1 MNISIEK
8 LAQDKALAEALSA
21 SQFAKGMSPADI
33 LFAHYAV
40 GAPRGW
46 NMAQTIQNTHLMR
59 GNKLSEHA
67 AVQWADVLGS
77 GLVEELEYTAWTPE
91 RVSLRVKRRGL
102 KAMSFSWTMDQ
113 AKRANLT
120 NSNTWRQYP
129 ERMLAARLHTEVASV
144 LFPDIVC
151 QTSGANTYST
161 EEASFF
167 DSRDQDKVAETIDI
181 PELAPTEEPSAPP
194 RPAPAPAPKKTAP
207 ERHPMTALYELD
219 ERIANMGIPHNDAR
233 TYLQGLKIKPPT
245 TSEEVE
251 VLLDEHFNLD
261 SPFFTLHPHLLG
273 DSAELNFEE
282 L

>member
-21 SQFAKGMSPADI
+21 SQFSKLMSPADI

-77 GLVEELEYTAWTPE
+77 GLVEELEYTAWTPD

-113 AKRANLT
+113 AKRANLA

-161 EEASFF
+161 EEAAFF
-167 DSRDQDKVAETIDI
+167 DAKGRDEDKVAETIGV
-181 PELAPTEEPSAPP
+181 PELAPTEESAPP
-194 RPAPAPAPKKTAP
+194 RPAPAPAPKKTA
-207 ERHPMTALYELD
+207 LD
-219 ERIANMGIPHNDAR
+219 ELRERLEAQGIPVEDAR
-233 TYLQGLKIKPPT
+233 VYLQGRSIAAPT
-245 TSEEVE
+245 NSEEVE
-251 VLLDEHFNLD
+251 AILDDHFSID

-273 DSAELNFEE
+273 DSQELNFGE

>member
-21 SQFAKGMSPADI
+21 SQFSKGMSPADI

-113 AKRANLT
+113 AKRANLA

-167 DSRDQDKVAETIDI
+167 DSRDQDKVAETIDV
-181 PELAPTEEPSAPP
+181 PELAPTEESAPP
-194 RPAPAPAPKKTAP
+194 RPAPAPAPKRNA
-207 ERHPMTALYELD
+207 LD
-219 ERIANMGIPHNDAR
+219 ELRERLEAQGIPVEDAR
-233 TYLQGLKIKPPT
+233 VYLQGKKIAAPT
-245 TSEEVE
+245 TSDEVE
-251 VLLDEHFNLD
+251 AILDEHFSLD
-261 SPFFTLHPHLLG
+261 SPFYTLHPNLLG

>member
-1 MNISIEK
+1 MNITVDR
-8 LAQDKALAEALSA
+8 LTQDKALAEALSA

-113 AKRANLT
+113 AKRANLA

-161 EEASFF
+161 EEAAFF
-167 DSRDQDKVAETIDI
+167 DDKGRDQDKVAETIDV
-181 PELAPTEEPSAPP
+181 PELAPTEESAP
-194 RPAPAPAPKKTAP
+194 PAPAPAPAP
-207 ERHPMTALYELD
+207 ERHPMTALDELR
-219 ERIANMGIPHNDAR
+219 ERLDA
-233 TYLQGLKIKPPT
+233 QGSQT
-245 TSEEVE
+245 TTRECISKERRSSLRPIVRKWKRSWMNTST
-251 VLLDEHFNLD
+251 LILHS
-261 SPFFTLHPHLLG
+261 SPFTLISWG
-273 DSAELNFEE
+273 SLNH
-282 L
+282 

>member
-8 LAQDKALAEALSA
+8 LAQDKALAEALAA

-77 GLVEELEYTAWTPE
+77 GLVEDLEYTAWTPE
-91 RVSLRVKRRGL
+91 RVSLRVKRKGL
-102 KAMSFSWTMDQ
+102 KAMSFAWTMDQ
-113 AKRANLT
+113 ARRANLA
-120 NSNTWRQYP
+120 NSNTWKQYP

-151 QTSGANTYST
+151 QASGANTYST
-161 EEASFF
+161 EEAAFF
-167 DSRDQDKVAETIDI
+167 DEQGRDQDKVAETLGV
-181 PELAPTEEPSAPP
+181 PELAPTEESAPP
-194 RPAPAPAPKKTAP
+194 RPAPAPRKTA
-207 ERHPMTALYELD
+207 LD
-219 ERIANMGIPHNDAR
+219 ELRDRLEAQGIPIEDAR
-233 TYLQGLKIKPPT
+233 VYLQGKQIAKPT
-245 TSEEVE
+245 TTDEVE
-251 VLLDEHFNLD
+251 AIMDEHFNID
-261 SPFFTLHPHLLG
+261 APFFTLHPHLLG
-273 DSAELNFEE
+273 DISEPNFEE

>member
-21 SQFAKGMSPADI
+21 SQFSKGMSPADI

-67 AVQWADVLGS
+67 AVQWAAVLGS
-77 GLVEELEYTAWTPE
+77 GLVEELEYTAWAPE

-113 AKRANLT
+113 AKRANLA

-161 EEASFF
+161 EEAAFF
-167 DSRDQDKVAETIDI
+167 DAKGRDEDKVAETIGV

-194 RPAPAPAPKKTAP
+194 RPAPAPAPKKNA
-207 ERHPMTALYELD
+207 LD
-219 ERIANMGIPHNDAR
+219 ELRERLADMGIPNDDAR
-233 TYLQGLKIKPPT
+233 VYLQGKKIAPPT
-245 TSEEVE
+245 TSDEVE
-251 VLLDEHFNLD
+251 AIMDEHFNID
-261 SPFFTLHPHLLG
+261 APFFTLHPHLLG

>member
-1 MNISIEK
+1 MNITIDR
-8 LAQDKALAEALSA
+8 LTQDKALAEALSA
-21 SQFAKGMSPADI
+21 SQFSKGMSPADI

-91 RVSLRVKRRGL
+91 RVSLRVKRKGL
-102 KAMSFSWTMDQ
+102 KSMSFSWTIEQ
-113 AKRANLT
+113 ARRANLA
-120 NSNTWRQYP
+120 NSNTWKQYP

-161 EEASFF
+161 EEAAFF
-167 DSRDQDKVAETIDI
+167 DGRDQEKVAETIDV
-181 PELAPTEEPSAPP
+181 PELAPTEESAPP
-194 RPAPAPAPKKTAP
+194 RPAPAPAPKKTA
-207 ERHPMTALYELD
+207 LD
-219 ERIANMGIPHNDAR
+219 ELRERLESMRIPNDDAR
-233 TYLQGLKIKPPT
+233 TYLQGLKIQPPT

-251 VLLDEHFNLD
+251 AIIDEYFNID
-261 SPFFTLHPHLLG
+261 APFFTLHPHLLG
-273 DSAELNFEE
+273 EKQEPNFEE

>member
-1 MNISIEK
+1 MNITVDR
-8 LAQDKALAEALSA
+8 LTQDKALAEALSA

-113 AKRANLT
+113 AKRANLA

-151 QTSGANTYST
+151 QNSGANTYST
-161 EEASFF
+161 EEAAFF
-167 DSRDQDKVAETIDI
+167 DSRDQEKAAETIGV
-181 PELAPTEEPSAPP
+181 PELAPTEESAPP
-194 RPAPAPAPKKTAP
+194 RPAPAPAPKKTA
-207 ERHPMTALYELD
+207 LD
-219 ERIANMGIPHNDAR
+219 ELRERLEAQEIPVEDAR
-233 TYLQGLKIKPPT
+233 VYLQGRRVDAPT
-245 TSEEVE
+245 NSQEVDE
-251 VLLDEHFNLD
+251 IMDEHFTLD
-261 SPFFTLHPHLLG
+261 SPFYTLHPHLLG
-273 DSAELNFEE
+273 DHEE
-282 L
+282 LDFKGL

>member
-113 AKRANLT
+113 AKRANLA

-161 EEASFF
+161 EEAAFF
-167 DSRDQDKVAETIDI
+167 DAKGRDEDKVAETIGV
-181 PELAPTEEPSAPP
+181 PELAPTEESAPP
-194 RPAPAPAPKKTAP
+194 RPAPAPKKNA
-207 ERHPMTALYELD
+207 LD
-219 ERIANMGIPHNDAR
+219 ELRERLDDMGIP
-233 TYLQGLKIKPPT
+233 
-245 TSEEVE
+245 
-251 VLLDEHFNLD
+251 
-261 SPFFTLHPHLLG
+261 
-273 DSAELNFEE
+273 
-282 L
+282 

>member
-91 RVSLRVKRRGL
+91 RVSLRVKRKGL

-113 AKRANLT
+113 AKRANLA

-161 EEASFF
+161 EEAAFF
-167 DSRDQDKVAETIDI
+167 DAKGRDEDKVAETIGV
-181 PELAPTEEPSAPP
+181 PELAPTEESAPP
-194 RPAPAPAPKKTAP
+194 RPAPAPAPKKTA
-207 ERHPMTALYELD
+207 LD
-219 ERIANMGIPHNDAR
+219 ELRERLADMGIPNDDAR
-233 TYLQGLKIKPPT
+233 VYLQGKGIAPPK
-245 TSEEVE
+245 TSDDVE
-251 VLLDEHFNLD
+251 AIIDEHFNID
-261 SPFFTLHPHLLG
+261 APFFTLHPHLLG
-273 DSAELNFEE
+273 ESAEPNFEE

>member
-1 MNISIEK
+1 MNITVDR
-8 LAQDKALAEALSA
+8 LTQDKALAEALA
-21 SQFAKGMSPADI
+21 GSQFAKGMSPADI

-77 GLVEELEYTAWTPE
+77 GLVEELEYIAWTPE
-91 RVSLRVKRRGL
+91 RVALRVKRRGL

-113 AKRANLT
+113 AKRANLA

-161 EEASFF
+161 EEAAFF
-167 DSRDQDKVAETIDI
+167 DDKGRDQEKVAETIDL
-181 PELAPTEEPSAPP
+181 PELAPTEESAPP
-194 RPAPAPAPKKTAP
+194 RPAPAPAPKKTA
-207 ERHPMTALYELD
+207 LD
-219 ERIANMGIPHNDAR
+219 ELRERLDDMGIPHDDAR
-233 TYLQGLKIKPPT
+233 VYLQGQKIKPPT

-251 VLLDEHFNLD
+251 AIIDEYFNID
-261 SPFFTLHPHLLG
+261 APFFTLHPHLLG
-273 DSAELNFEE
+273 EKQEPNFEE

>member
-1 MNISIEK
+1 MNITVDR
-8 LAQDKALAEALSA
+8 LTQDKALAEALSA

-113 AKRANLT
+113 AKRANLA

-161 EEASFF
+161 EEAAFF
-167 DSRDQDKVAETIDI
+167 DDKGRDQDKVAETIDL
-181 PELAPTEEPSAPP
+181 PELAPTEESAPP
-194 RPAPAPAPKKTAP
+194 RPAPAPAP
-207 ERHPMTALYELD
+207 ERHPMTALDELR
-219 ERIANMGIPHNDAR
+219 ERLDDMGIPDNDAR
-233 TYLQGLKIKPPT
+233 VYLQGQKIKPPT
-245 TSEEVE
+245 TSDEVE
-251 VLLDEHFNLD
+251 ALLDEHFNLD

-273 DSAELNFEE
+273 ESQSLNFEG

>member
-21 SQFAKGMSPADI
+21 SQFSKGMSPADI

-113 AKRANLT
+113 AKRANLA

-181 PELAPTEEPSAPP
+181 PELAPTEESAPP
-194 RPAPAPAPKKTAP
+194 RPAPAPAPKKTA
-207 ERHPMTALYELD
+207 LD
-219 ERIANMGIPHNDAR
+219 ELRERLADMGIPNDDAR
-233 TYLQGLKIKPPT
+233 VYLQGKKIAAPT

-251 VLLDEHFNLD
+251 AILDDHFSID

-273 DSAELNFEE
+273 DSAEPNFEE

>member
-21 SQFAKGMSPADI
+21 SQFSKGMSPADI

-46 NMAQTIQNTHLMR
+46 NMAQTIQNTHL
-59 GNKLSEHA
+59 
-67 AVQWADVLGS
+67 
-77 GLVEELEYTAWTPE
+77 E

-102 KAMSFSWTMDQ
+102 KAMGFSWTMDQ
-113 AKRANLT
+113 AKRANLA

-167 DSRDQDKVAETIDI
+167 DSRDH
-181 PELAPTEEPSAPP
+181 
-194 RPAPAPAPKKTAP
+194 RPAPAPAPKKNA
-207 ERHPMTALYELD
+207 LD
-219 ERIANMGIPHNDAR
+219 ELRERLADMGIPNDDAR
-233 TYLQGLKIKPPT
+233 VYLQGKKIAAPT
-245 TSEEVE
+245 NSEEVE
-251 VLLDEHFNLD
+251 AILDDHFSID

-273 DSAELNFEE
+273 DPQELNFGE

>member
-1 MNISIEK
+1 MSISIEK

-21 SQFAKGMSPADI
+21 SQFSKGMSPADI

-113 AKRANLT
+113 AKRANLA

-161 EEASFF
+161 EEAAFF
-167 DSRDQDKVAETIDI
+167 DAKGRDEDKVAETIGV
-181 PELAPTEEPSAPP
+181 PELAPTEESAPP
-194 RPAPAPAPKKTAP
+194 RPAPAPAPKKTA
-207 ERHPMTALYELD
+207 LD
-219 ERIANMGIPHNDAR
+219 ELRERLDDMGIPNDDAR
-233 TYLQGLKIKPPT
+233 VYLQGKKIKPPT
-245 TSEEVE
+245 TSEDVE
-251 VLLDEHFNLD
+251 AILDEHFNLD

-273 DSAELNFEE
+273 ETQEPNFEE

>member
-21 SQFAKGMSPADI
+21 SQFSKLMSPADI

-77 GLVEELEYTAWTPE
+77 GLVEELEYTAWTPD

-113 AKRANLT
+113 AKRANLA

-167 DSRDQDKVAETIDI
+167 DSRDQDKVAETIDV
-181 PELAPTEEPSAPP
+181 PELAPTEESAPP
-194 RPAPAPAPKKTAP
+194 RPAPAPAPAP
-207 ERHPMTALYELD
+207 KPALD
-219 ERIANMGIPHNDAR
+219 ELRERLADMGIPNDDAR
-233 TYLQGLKIKPPT
+233 VYLQGKGIAPPK
-245 TSEEVE
+245 TSGEVE
-251 VLLDEHFNLD
+251 AIMDEHFSID

-273 DSAELNFEE
+273 DSVEPNFEE

>member
-21 SQFAKGMSPADI
+21 SQFSKGMSPADI

-113 AKRANLT
+113 AKRANLA
-120 NSNTWRQYP
+120 NLNTWRQYP

-161 EEASFF
+161 EEAAFF
-167 DSRDQDKVAETIDI
+167 DAKGRDEDKVAETIGV
-181 PELAPTEEPSAPP
+181 PELAPTEESAPP
-194 RPAPAPAPKKTAP
+194 RPAPAPKKTA
-207 ERHPMTALYELD
+207 LD
-219 ERIANMGIPHNDAR
+219 ELRERLDAQGIPNDDAR
-233 TYLQGLKIKPPT
+233 VYLQGKKIQPPT
-245 TSEEVE
+245 NSEEVE
-251 VLLDEHFNLD
+251 EIMDEHFSLD

-273 DSAELNFEE
+273 DQEEPNFKEL
-282 L
+282 

>member
-1 MNISIEK
+1 MSITTEK
-8 LAQDKALAEALSA
+8 LAQDKAMAEALAGSR
-21 SQFAKGMSPADI
+21 FAKGMSPADI

-91 RVSLRVKRRGL
+91 RVSPRVKRKGL
-102 KAMSFSWTMDQ
+102 KAMSFSWTRDQ
-113 AKRANLT
+113 AKRANLA

-167 DSRDQDKVAETIDI
+167 DSRDQDKVAETIGV
-181 PELAPTEEPSAPP
+181 PELAPTEESAPP
-194 RPAPAPAPKKTAP
+194 RPAPAPAPKKNA
-207 ERHPMTALYELD
+207 LD
-219 ERIANMGIPHNDAR
+219 ELRERLEAQGIPVEDAR
-233 TYLQGLKIKPPT
+233 VYLQGKKIAAPS
-245 TSEEVE
+245 TSEEVDE
-251 VLLDEHFNLD
+251 IMDEHFNLD
-261 SPFFTLHPHLLG
+261 SPFYTRHPNLLG

>member
-1 MNISIEK
+1 MNISIQK
-8 LAQDKALAEALSA
+8 LTQDKAMAEALAA
-21 SQFAKGMSPADI
+21 SQFSKGMSPADI
-33 LFAHYAV
+33 LFAYYATGV
-40 GAPRGW
+40 GRGW

-77 GLVEELEYTAWTPE
+77 GLVEELEYTAWTSD
-91 RVSLRVKRRGL
+91 RVSLRVKRKGL

-113 AKRANLT
+113 ARRANLA

-151 QTSGANTYST
+151 RTSGANTYST

-167 DSRDQDKVAETIDI
+167 DSRDQDKVAETIDV
-181 PELAPTEEPSAPP
+181 PELAPTEESAPP
-194 RPAPAPAPKKTAP
+194 ASAPAPAPAP
-207 ERHPMTALYELD
+207 ERHPMTALDELAEALED
-219 ERIANMGIPHNDAR
+219 MGIPVEDAR
-233 TYLQGLKIKPPT
+233 VYLQGRKIAPPT
-245 TSEEVE
+245 TSDEVE
-251 VLLDEHFNLD
+251 TILDNHFSID
-261 SPFFTLHPHLLG
+261 SPFYTLHPNLLG
-273 DSAELNFEE
+273 DSAEPNFEE